1 MEQLGAISNQEQLDF
16 ALSPDIGNFVR
27 VNGWYCQIM
36 NIGSSE
42 GKVGHY
48 FHVACQVWKL
58 FMYAQNTWTC
68 LIGNS

>member
-48 FHVACQVWKL
+48 FHVACQV
-58 FMYAQNTWTC
+58 
-68 LIGNS
+68 